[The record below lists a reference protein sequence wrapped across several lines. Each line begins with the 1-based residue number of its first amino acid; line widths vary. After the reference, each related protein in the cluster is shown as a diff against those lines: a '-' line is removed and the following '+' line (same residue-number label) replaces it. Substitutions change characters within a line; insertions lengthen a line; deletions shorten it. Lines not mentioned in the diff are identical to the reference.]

1 MAITQP
7 DSLSAWNSSS
17 FLQAIAQELQIASAQ
32 NIVQLTPGATSG
44 NIPGIS
50 SFALLLTAAADV
62 DLTTA
67 GGQSLTVSLPA
78 GYQPI
83 RVSNVAAVSTGT
95 AYGLY

>member
-1 MAITQP
+1 MAIQQP

-32 NIVQLTPGATSG
+32 NIVALTPGATSG
-44 NIPGIS
+44 NVPGVS

-62 DLTTA
+62 DVTTA

-83 RVSNVAAVSTGT
+83 RVSNVASVSTGT
-95 AYGLY
+95 AYALY

>member
-7 DSLSAWNSSS
+7 DSLSTWSSS
-17 FLQAIAQELQIASAQ
+17 SYLQAIAQALQVAAAQ
-32 NIVQLTPGATSG
+32 NIVQITPGATSG
-44 NIPGIS
+44 NVPGVS

-62 DLTTA
+62 DVTTA

-95 AYGLY
+95 AYALY